1 MLPLPLLLP
10 IALLIGA
17 SGFRLRGDAAFQ
29 RWTGSGAP
37 TARLVCWALPM
48 GGLAWVAGH
57 DAAAAGLIGLGL
69 FLGCLSPWWHS
80 LTLGRNPADGGEL
93 GQYARHAARGL
104 LWAAPAAALLAVDA
118 IAGAAVMGLSVPHAI
133 LSSGAPALLAGGLA
147 CVPAYELGWR
157 LRPYGNL
164 LRPGATEVGEAVFG
178 AAMAA
183 ALVVS
188 A

>member
-29 RWTGSGAP
+29 RWTGSGAT

-48 GGLAWVAGH
+48 GVLAWVAGH
-57 DAAAAGLIGLGL
+57 PLTTAALIGLGM
-69 FLGCLSPWWHS
+69 FVGCLAPWWHS
-80 LTLGRNPADGGEL
+80 LTLGRSKADGGAL
-93 GQYARHAARGL
+93 GQYARHAARGM
-104 LWAAPAAALLAVDA
+104 LWTAPAAALLAVDW
-118 IAGAAVMGLSVPHAI
+118 IAGAAVMDLSIPHAI
-133 LSSGAPALLAGGLA
+133 ASSGALVVLAGGLA

-178 AAMAA
+178 AALAA
-183 ALVVS
+183 AVVVS

>member
-29 RWTGSGAP
+29 RWTGSGAT

-57 DAAAAGLIGLGL
+57 PLVTAVLIGLGL
-69 FLGCLSPWWHS
+69 FLGCLPPWWRS
-80 LTLGRNPADGGEL
+80 LTLGRNPADGGKL
-93 GQYARHAARGL
+93 GQYLRHAGRGL
-104 LWAAPAAALLAVDA
+104 LWTVPAAVLLALDYG
-118 IAGAAVMGLSVPHAI
+118 AGAWFLGVSIPHAI
-133 LSSGAPALLAGGLA
+133 MSSGAHVLLLGGLA

-157 LRPYGNL
+157 VRPYGNL
-164 LRPGATEVGEAVFG
+164 LRPGATEVGESIFG
-178 AAMAA
+178 AALAA
-183 ALVVS
+183 AVVVS

>member
-1 MLPLPLLLP
+1 MLPLTIILP

-29 RWTGSGAP
+29 RWTGRGAT

-57 DAAAAGLIGLGL
+57 PPVTAVLLGLGL
-69 FLGCLSPWWHS
+69 FLGCLPPWWRS
-80 LTLGRNPADGGEL
+80 LTLGRNAADGGAL

-104 LWAAPAAALLAVDA
+104 LWAAPAAALLAVDYG
-118 IAGAAVMGLSVPHAI
+118 AGAWLVGASIPRAI
-133 LSSGAPALLAGGLA
+133 LASGAPVLLLGGLS

-157 LRPYGNL
+157 LRPAGSV
-164 LRPGATEVGEAVFG
+164 RPGATEVGEGIFG
-178 AAMAA
+178 AAMAGA
-183 ALVVS
+183 VVLS